1 MKISEESKERYQKEM
16 EAFKAKHHDKIE
28 EALKKRRAEY
38 RMNWLKKKGKDI
50 KEKDKEDS

>member
-1 MKISEESKERYQKEM
+1 MEE
-16 EAFKAKHHDKIE
+16 FKAKHHDKIE

-38 RMNWLKKKGKDI
+38 RMNWLKKKGKEI